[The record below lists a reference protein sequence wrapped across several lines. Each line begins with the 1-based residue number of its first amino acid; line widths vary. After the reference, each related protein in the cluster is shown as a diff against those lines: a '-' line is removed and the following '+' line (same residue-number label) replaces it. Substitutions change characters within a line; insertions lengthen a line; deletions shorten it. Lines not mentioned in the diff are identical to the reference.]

1 MPISLCWK
9 LVYGLL
15 SRSQINAMK
24 LLTQYL
30 LGPAVHELQVLTERI
45 GLCIEML
52 EMSFLRS
59 VAGLSLEIWVGCLL
73 DTFWVRCFCLVL
85 VEWGSREDPVNTKG
99 IISFIW
105 HGKALVSPW
114 MSLKRQVERQ
124 RYRLLCLDCWAHKG
138 GIDGWTNT
146 QQW

>member
-1 MPISLCWK
+1 MAYWA
-9 LVYGLL
+9 G
-15 SRSQINAMK
+15 QINAMK

-30 LGPAVHELQVLTERI
+30 LGPAVHELQVVTERI

-52 EMSFLRS
+52 EISFLRS

-105 HGKALVSPW
+105 HRKALVSPW
-114 MSLKRQVERQ
+114 MSLKRRVERQ
-124 RYRLLCLDCWAHKG
+124 RYRLFCLDWLGTLDFWLPTYNGSCGPMTTAQ
-138 GIDGWTNT
+138 T
-146 QQW
+146 